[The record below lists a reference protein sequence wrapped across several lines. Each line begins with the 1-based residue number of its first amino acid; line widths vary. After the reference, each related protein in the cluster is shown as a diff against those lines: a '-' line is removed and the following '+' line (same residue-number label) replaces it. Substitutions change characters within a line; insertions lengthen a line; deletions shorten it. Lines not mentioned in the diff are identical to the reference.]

1 MLVRQ
6 PNSINGLLLVRVRRD
21 GRTDRGTNLR
31 TDRSSHRYAKN
42 RMYYYATFVQAT
54 PYSVSLLR
62 FLFFNL
68 RAHTPRYYD
77 INTRQTRRRSQCAK
91 PRIHAQ
97 TLAMCATAA
106 PRADARNAR
115 IRNAT
120 CDTWRV
126 LFTLSRRSFFVS
138 SFNANFLLRLFPP
151 FRALWILTIMSDL
164 T

>member
-97 TLAMCATAA
+97 TLAMCANAA

-115 IRNAT
+115 VLET
-120 CDTWRV
+120 PRV
-126 LFTLSRRSFFVS
+126 TRDASFSRSAAVHFSSQVS
-138 SFNANFLLRLFPP
+138 TPTFYSVFFPP
-151 FRALWILTIMSDL
+151 FALFEY
-164 T
+164 